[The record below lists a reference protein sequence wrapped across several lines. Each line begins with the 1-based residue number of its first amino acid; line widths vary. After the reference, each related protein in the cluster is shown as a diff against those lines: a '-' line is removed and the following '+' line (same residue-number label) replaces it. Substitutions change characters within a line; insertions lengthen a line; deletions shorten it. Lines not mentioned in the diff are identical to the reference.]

1 MNAPAAFS
9 RLWRR
14 LAVCLRGLR
23 EVSDTRHLPTA
34 ASLGLDQLPESGG
47 SDTPRH
53 SGRDARSWNDQWTV
67 ENIVRLREKVERL
80 EAWAR
85 TFSRDV

>member
-1 MNAPAAFS
+1 
-9 RLWRR
+9 
-14 LAVCLRGLR
+14 
-23 EVSDTRHLPTA
+23 VSESRHLPTA
-34 ASLGLDQLPESGG
+34 ASLGLDQLPESSRGDPAFD
-47 SDTPRH
+47 SR
-53 SGRDARSWNDQWTV
+53 RDARSWNDQWTV